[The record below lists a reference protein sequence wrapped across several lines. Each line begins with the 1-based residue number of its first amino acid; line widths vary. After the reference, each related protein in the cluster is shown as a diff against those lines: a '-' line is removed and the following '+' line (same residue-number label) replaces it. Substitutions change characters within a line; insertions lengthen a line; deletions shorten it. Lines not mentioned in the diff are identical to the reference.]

1 MVSDGEYKLT
11 VDEFL
16 FLYKLAYIPA
26 SPGIWGFMCHKG
38 SPRLIPDLPNSN
50 RSWKPKFFFLCGD
63 NWEFSPDEAVGED
76 PCGLRRTWGIPSVDS
91 VVLTPYVL
99 FAFVLILMV
108 VHVLI
113 SSTFL
118 LQLSAARLYPPVLRS
133 VF

>member
-1 MVSDGEYKLT
+1 MASDGEYELT

-76 PCGLRRTWGIPSVDS
+76 PCGLRRTWGTPSVDGA
-91 VVLTPYVL
+91 VLTSYVFFDL
-99 FAFVLILMV
+99 DGRPCPF
-108 VHVLI
+108 H
-113 SSTFL
+113 L
-118 LQLSAARLYPPVLRS
+118 LSFCSFPSFIFIHP
-133 VF
+133 F